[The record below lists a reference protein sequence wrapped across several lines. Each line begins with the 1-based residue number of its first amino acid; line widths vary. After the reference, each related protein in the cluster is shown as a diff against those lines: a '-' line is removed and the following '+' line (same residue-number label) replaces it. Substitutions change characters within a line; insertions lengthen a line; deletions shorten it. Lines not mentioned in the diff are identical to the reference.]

1 LSYPIALKALLEGLR
16 WLAFFLIVER
26 LGEVALAQSNI
37 VYACYALFRIPTE
50 GFAETACSMVSKLI
64 GEGKAEKIEHLVR
77 EVISDA
83 YLVSLPFAGLA
94 FLAPGI
100 VLSCLASEGPLVS
113 GGEASLRVVSLAM
126 LVIIPAEMWFVT
138 VSGTGDTAAAFG
150 IETVLTA
157 AMVACGYLTAFV
169 LGLRLEYVWL
179 SLPISWLACLSLS
192 YAWVRAGYW
201 RRVDI

>member
-1 LSYPIALKALLEGLR
+1 
-16 WLAFFLIVER
+16 
-26 LGEVALAQSNI
+26 
-37 VYACYALFRIPTE
+37 
-50 GFAETACSMVSKLI
+50 
-64 GEGKAEKIEHLVR
+64 
-77 EVISDA
+77 
-83 YLVSLPFAGLA
+83 
-94 FLAPGI
+94 
-100 VLSCLASEGPLVS
+100 
-113 GGEASLRVVSLAM
+113 M